1 MCGRYYVDEETSK
14 EIRRLVLKLDQRFQG
29 KADQNM
35 ASETNWAMAREA
47 ERKLDVGAFYGA
59 AGGTAAVFP
68 SQKAT
73 VIMGRERH
81 LEAERMLWGF
91 PRFDGKGLLI
101 NARAETAAERRTFRE
116 SILHRRCVI
125 PAKGFWE
132 WNKSKE
138 KFSFERPDAQ
148 VMFMAGCYD
157 CFDGQERFVILTT
170 EANPSVKPVH
180 DRMPVILEQNELE
193 DWVTDDGA
201 AEYFLHKTPVLL
213 EREAE
218 YEQMS
223 LF

>member
-1 MCGRYYVDEETSK
+1 M
-14 EIRRLVLKLDQRFQG
+14 
-29 KADQNM
+29 
-35 ASETNWAMAREA
+35 
-47 ERKLDVGAFYGA
+47 
-59 AGGTAAVFP
+59 
-68 SQKAT
+68 
-73 VIMGRERH
+73 
-81 LEAERMLWGF
+81 
-91 PRFDGKGLLI
+91 
-101 NARAETAAERRTFRE
+101 
-116 SILHRRCVI
+116 I

-170 EANPSVKPVH
+170 EANPSIKPVH
-180 DRMPVILEQNELE
+180 DRMPLILERNELE